1 MLFFP
6 LSHIILFSFFIFVYA
21 EPITWSPF
29 SLFLLSLINSVPACH
44 VLTNLPI
51 VIPSAL
57 APLTLFV
64 STTQLIHHSI
74 RVRPWIAEYVLS
86 ILIFHT
92 LLNVQKMLSKYLAD
106 EISSHKILKVSDC
119 VHNVNGVFL

>member
-21 EPITWSPF
+21 EPITCSPF
-29 SLFLLSLINSVPACH
+29 SLFLLSLITSVPACH

-86 ILIFHT
+86 ILTFHT

-106 EISSHKILKVSDC
+106 EISSHKILKGLRLC
-119 VHNVNGVFL
+119 P